1 MAKQTINIGTVA
13 DDGTGSTIRV
23 GGDIIND
30 NFNELYTKLGDGTT
44 LSSADFVTDTGTF
57 TLESKSIDL
66 ATNTITG
73 TTAEFN
79 TALSDGDFTTLAG
92 SEILTNKTINGSN
105 NTITN
110 LPNSALTN
118 PAITFTDGSTSTDI
132 NLGGTVAFSGT
143 ANAVEINESSGTLTF
158 SLSSSI
164 STVTNITSLTTLGA
178 ETLSNAS
185 GNLNIDSAT
194 NITEFLGNGSGSVG
208 AIKLNCEQNT
218 HGQTIVP
225 QPHVEG
231 VTNTLTLPGGGN
243 QELVGTT
250 DTQEL
255 TNKTI
260 NLSQNTLIGIGNEV
274 DNVFSDGIIG
284 LGTVISDNN
293 PLLEQDGVTTLLI
306 SIVVSNSFSK
316 IKVEWDGT
324 AYDSVSSTSEAPITL
339 QRKVNSGSFLNVRTF
354 TVTPNN
360 SGLFGRHFM
369 TVDSHGASTGD
380 TVQYRLINSSSA
392 NGYGGNGLR
401 QHFGVAGDTFT
412 AREV

>member
-30 NFNELYTKLGDGTT
+30 NFNELYTKLGDGTNLT
-44 LSSADFVTDTGTF
+44 AADFVTDTGTF
-57 TLESKSIDL
+57 TLESKTIDL
-66 ATNTITG
+66 TSNTLVG

-79 TALSDGDFTTLAG
+79 AALSDGDFTTLDG

-143 ANAVEINESSGTLTF
+143 SNAVEINESSGTLTF

-164 STVTNITSLTTLGA
+164 STVTNITSLTSLGA
-178 ETLSNAS
+178 ETISNAS
-185 GNLNIDSAT
+185 GNLNIDSFT

-231 VTNTLTLPGGGN
+231 VTNTLTLPAGGN

-274 DNVFSDGIIG
+274 YNVFSDGTVAP
-284 LGTVISDNN
+284 GTTIADGN
-293 PLLEQDGVTTLLI
+293 PLLESDGTTTLLL
-306 SIVVSNSFSK
+306 SIIVSNGFSK
-316 IKVEWDGT
+316 VKVEWDGT
-324 AYDSVSSTSEAPITL
+324 AYDNVSTSSEAPITL
-339 QRKVNSGSFLNVRTF
+339 QRKVNSGSFVDVRMF
-354 TVTPNN
+354 TVPANDA
-360 SGLFGRHFM
+360 SLFGRHFM
-369 TVDSHGASTGD
+369 TIDSHGASMGD

-392 NGYGGNGLR
+392 NSYGGNGLR
-401 QHFGVAGDTFT
+401 QYFGVAGDTFT